1 MASHRRAKVPVRSV
15 MTLTATTAAAAAG
28 VGLTATSGHATSVSD
43 IEAQVTA
50 LDQQA
55 EQATNV
61 YDGAMEQMANLQKQ
75 VDAIQGEAATAQQS
89 MNNLLAALGPMAAAQ
104 YRSGSVDPT
113 LELMLSNH
121 PESYLQQA
129 SVMNQVSENEL
140 IALKSLKTQQ
150 AQLAELKKQAA
161 ARVQQLQQVENQAA
175 AAKNQI
181 VAKFREAQG
190 LLAQLTYTEQQSF
203 GYTPVTS
210 AQIAGLPQV
219 GGRAGTAIAF
229 AKSKIGMWYQW
240 GGIGNPSYD
249 CSGLV
254 QAAYAAAGISLP
266 RTTYDQV
273 NSGYPVPAI
282 LADLQPGDLIFYAGD
297 EHVALYVGNG
307 VVVHA
312 PETGKQIGYA
322 PWNMMSISGIR
333 RVV

>member
-15 MTLTATTAAAAAG
+15 MTLTATAAATAAG
-28 VGLTATSGHATSVSD
+28 VGLTATTGHATSVSD
-43 IEAQVTA
+43 IEAQVTS

-89 MNNLLAALGPMAAAQ
+89 MNNLLATLGPMAAAQ
-104 YRSGSVDPT
+104 YRSGSLDPT

-129 SVMNQVSENEL
+129 SVMDQVGQNEV

-240 GGIGNPSYD
+240 GGTGDPSYD
-249 CSGLV
+249 CSGLI

-273 NSGYPVPAI
+273 NAGYPVPAI

>member
-1 MASHRRAKVPVRSV
+1 

-28 VGLTATSGHATSVSD
+28 IGLSAASGHADSVSD

-75 VDAIQGEAATAQQS
+75 IDAIQGEAATAQQS
-89 MNNLLAALGPMAAAQ
+89 MNTLLATLGPMAAAQ

-129 SVMNQVSENEL
+129 SVMDQVGQSEL
-140 IALKSLKTQQ
+140 IELKSLKTQQ
-150 AQLAELKKQAA
+150 VQLSELKKEAA
-161 ARVQQLQQVENQAA
+161 DRLAQLQQVENQAA
-175 AAKNQI
+175 EAKNQI
-181 VAKFREAQG
+181 VTKFRQAQG
-190 LLAQLTYTEQQSF
+190 LLAQLTYTDQQSF
-203 GYTPVTS
+203 GYMPVTA

-219 GGRAGTAIAF
+219 GGRAGIAIAY

-240 GGIGNPSYD
+240 GGEDDPSFD

-254 QAAYAAAGISLP
+254 QASYAAAGISLP
-266 RTTYDQV
+266 RITYDQV

-282 LADLQPGDLIFYAGD
+282 QADLEPGDLIFYAGN
-297 EHVALYVGNG
+297 EHVAIYVGNG
-307 VVVHA
+307 LVVHA